1 MGMGMILPVRTIVVQ
16 SVYTANLENI
26 TYRERNPYHTPIRY
40 YLKIEQEEGE
50 GRPQQD
56 RVEIELDGTV
66 YRIEF
71 DGAGLII
78 GGYGSNGLPVD
89 KLFAEPKAEN
99 IVLIGKA

>member
-1 MGMGMILPVRTIVVQ
+1 MKITTRGRINQ
-16 SVYTANLENI
+16 QDEELERRRAS
-26 TYRERNPYHTPIRY
+26 TQRNVY

-56 RVEIELDGTV
+56 RIEIELDGTV

-71 DGAGLII
+71 DGAGLIV
-78 GGYGSNGLPVD
+78 GGYGLNGLPVD
-89 KLFAEPKAEN
+89 RLFAEPKAEN